1 MSSNTTDGLV
11 DLEVSSV
18 EVQYGIGVGE
28 NANQGTDGQV
38 LVSGGIDKPMR
49 WEAVSGVGNE
59 RLTASTNITISP
71 DGYYDGT
78 TASTITASSPAY
90 TGGDGIDVSVS
101 DVISADVDGTT
112 ITNTGG
118 DGTEL
123 AVLKVPQSL
132 TAGTGITY
140 SSGTTYDGSTA
151 ITISSSG
158 KTYEGTDPISVDN
171 TGDTIGL
178 NIDSNTLEITATN
191 LAVKKVP
198 QSLTAGTGIGFS
210 TGTTYDGSTAITI
223 SATDDTEDSLTCYTR
238 FAPASSEVVF
248 PDDYDGLTRV
258 SEYNFLPVANSG
270 NPSIYR
276 RPDFHLNIPASVQSS
291 GLYANFY
298 FEVSLYLEVAQLGF
312 SSDQSNKRDA
322 YYRFRY
328 SLNDSEDTSSYGV
341 IGLASYS
348 LLSGGLTSTITK
360 AGEIINIKDI
370 LSLPVGLNPT
380 DTIQIWMEVSNTPQ
394 TNNSRATPQFRA
406 GKYSTIVNV
415 FRPCWTMKSSP
426 IQGSN
431 LRNITT

>member
-59 RLTASTNITISP
+59 KLTASTNITISP

-112 ITNTGG
+112 LTNTGG
-118 DGTEL
+118 DGTE
-123 AVLKVPQSL
+123 
-132 TAGTGITY
+132 
-140 SSGTTYDGSTA
+140 
-151 ITISSSG
+151 
-158 KTYEGTDPISVDN
+158 
-171 TGDTIGL
+171 
-178 NIDSNTLEITATN
+178 

-223 SATDDTEDSLTCYTR
+223 STTDDTEDSLTCYTR

-258 SEYNFLPVANSG
+258 SQYNFLPVANSG

-298 FEVSLYLEVAQLGF
+298 FEVSMYLETASLGF
-312 SSDQSNKRDA
+312 SSADNQHRDA

-348 LLSGGLTSTITK
+348 LMSGGTTTALIR
-360 AGEIINIKDI
+360 AGEIVNIKDI

-380 DTIQIWMEVSNTPQ
+380 DTIQIWIEISNTPQ
-394 TNNSRATPQFRA
+394 TNNSRAMPQFRA
-406 GKYSTIVNV
+406 GKYSTGVNV